1 MNIYVIIFIYMTKIS
16 KAVKLKLYYD
26 ESVLVKMK
34 LWHAAN
40 IYWLILITYICY
52 RIYDRAFETDVLG
65 PTATWGLIAVVV
77 LAAIVMIGEFQLA
90 WYVWLKG
97 FRKKSKDKYK

>member
-1 MNIYVIIFIYMTKIS
+1 
-16 KAVKLKLYYD
+16 
-26 ESVLVKMK
+26 MK
-34 LWHAAN
+34 LWHVAN

-65 PTATWGLIAVVV
+65 PTTTWGLIVVVV
-77 LAAIVMIGEFQLA
+77 LAAIVMIGEFQFA

-97 FRKKSKDKYK
+97 FRKKNKGKDKYK